1 MDNAITT
8 ENHAAVQTEHRGA
21 AETVELALRAATAYR
36 RPDLAARAQQALAR
50 LAHPR
55 VRVLVV
61 GEFKQGKSML
71 VNALVNAPICPVD
84 DDIATYAPTVVRYA
98 DSPSV
103 TLVRGSGPNGNE
115 REERVQ
121 VPAGELTDHVSE
133 AGNPGNRASLKYAE
147 VGIPRRVLADGLELV
162 DTPGVGGLGS
172 LHGSATTAMLPSADA
187 ILLVSG
193 AAAEYSRPEL
203 EFLHQAG
210 RICPNVACVL
220 TKIDLYP
227 EWQRIAELDRG
238 HLRDAGIDAELL
250 AVSSVLRTHAVSAD
264 DHELNAESGFPALI
278 GFLRDRVVG
287 QYGRLADSA
296 AANDVVA
303 ITEQL
308 AATMRAELEAHENPE
323 HAQRLVAELEQARQR
338 AADLSDRGS
347 RWQQVLNDGI
357 ADLNADIDYDLRD
370 RMRVI
375 IHEAET
381 ILDGAD
387 PAKIWDQFAAQ
398 VRCQAAAAASAN
410 FLWTTERASWLAGQ
424 VAELFSEDGA
434 RLLPRLRTG
443 ISQMPDTV
451 RELERPGGEKFGVGQ
466 KALTGLRGGYMGTL
480 MAGMYSTFI
489 GFTLLN
495 PVSAAAGLL
504 MGTKMLRDENRR
516 LLDRR
521 RTDAKNAVRRYVD
534 DVSFQVGKESRDVL
548 RRVQRDLRDHFMERS
563 AEYIRSAQESLI
575 AADQAMRAGEA
586 ERQRRSA
593 DLRAELDRIS
603 ALEQQGRALAPEY
616 IGCGDRP
623 VESFRDRRPTAPS
636 DHRGLS

>member
-1 MDNAITT
+1 MDNAITA
-8 ENHAAVQTEHRGA
+8 EYGGPAETEHRA
-21 AETVELALRAATAYR
+21 AEVVELALRAATAYR
-36 RPDLAARAQQALAR
+36 RPDLAARAQQALRR

-71 VNALVNAPICPVD
+71 VNALVNAPVCPVD
-84 DDIATYAPTVVRYA
+84 DDIATAVPTVVRYA
-98 DSPSV
+98 DGPSAI
-103 TLVRGSGPNGNE
+103 LVRGLGPGDGE

-121 VPAGELTDHVSE
+121 VPVGELADHVSE

-147 VGIPRRVLADGLELV
+147 VGIPRQVLANGLELV
-162 DTPGVGGLGS
+162 DTPGVGGFGS
-172 LHGSATTAMLPSADA
+172 VHGSATTAMLPSADA
-187 ILLVSG
+187 IVLVSD
-193 AAAEYSRPEL
+193 AAAEYNRPEL
-203 EFLHQAG
+203 EFLRQAG
-210 RICPNVACVL
+210 RLCPNIVCVL

-238 HLRDAGIDAELL
+238 HLRAAGIDAELL
-250 AVSSVLRTHAVSAD
+250 AVSSVLRNHAVTAD
-264 DHELNAESGFPALI
+264 DRELNAESGFPALI

-287 QYGRLADSA
+287 QSGRLANSA

-303 ITEQL
+303 ITDQL
-308 AATMRAELEAHENPE
+308 AATMRAELEAYSGPE
-323 HAQRLVAELEQARQR
+323 HARHLVAELEQAKQR

-375 IHEAET
+375 THEAET

-398 VRCQAAAAASAN
+398 AQHQAAAAAAAN
-410 FLWTTERASWLAGQ
+410 FLWATERACWLAGR

-443 ISQMPDTV
+443 SPDMPGTV

-521 RTDAKNAVRRYVD
+521 RMEAKNAVRRYVD
-534 DVSFQVGKESRDVL
+534 DVSFQVGKQSRDVL
-548 RRVQRDLRDHFMERS
+548 RQVQRDLRDHFMQRS
-563 AEYIRSAQESLI
+563 AELTRSAQESLI
-575 AADQAMRAGEA
+575 AADQAMRAGDA
-586 ERQRRSA
+586 ERQQRSA
-593 DLRAELDRIS
+593 DLRAELDRVA
-603 ALEQQGRALAPEY
+603 ALEKQGRALAPAGLGAWQQ
-616 IGCGDRP
+616 IGQ
-623 VESFRDRRPTAPS
+623 
-636 DHRGLS
+636 